1 MHSPPQPLRACIKT
15 TDFVRKIQL
24 SVKVQCLSIIFLR
37 GGSAV
42 KILSVNARD
51 VGLFP
56 GLGRSHGEGNGYPLQ
71 CSCLENPWTEEPG
84 GLQSMDSQRVRQ
96 VEDTFLTAV
105 QSDPPHC

>member
-1 MHSPPQPLRACIKT
+1 MS
-15 TDFVRKIQL
+15 
-24 SVKVQCLSIIFLR
+24 SVGKESTCHAGDL
-37 GGSAV
+37 
-42 KILSVNARD
+42 
-51 VGLFP
+51 GLIP

>member
-1 MHSPPQPLRACIKT
+1 MGDL
-15 TDFVRKIQL
+15 
-24 SVKVQCLSIIFLR
+24 
-37 GGSAV
+37 
-42 KILSVNARD
+42 
-51 VGLFP
+51 GLIP